1 MANYEGYLLKFGD
14 KVFPNAYILEYSS
27 TPNQRLESSA
37 DRDNT
42 GTLQRKTL
50 NSTKTSINL
59 STHIL
64 RLNEKIKMQSVIN
77 AGMVNS
83 AQRKCKV
90 TYWNDEDN
98 TYKTGYFYIA
108 DVEYTIMDVDS
119 TSKDIQY
126 NPITIELI
134 EY

>member
-1 MANYEGYLLKFGD
+1 MANYNGYLLKFGD
-14 KVFPNAYILEYSS
+14 KVFPNEYILEYSS

-64 RLNEKIKMQSVIN
+64 SLSEKIKMQSVIN
-77 AGMVNS
+77 AGMVNT

-108 DVEYTIMDVDS
+108 DIEYTIMDVDS

>member
-1 MANYEGYLLKFGD
+1 MANYSGYLLKFGD
-14 KVFPNAYILEYSS
+14 KIFPNAYILEYSS
-27 TPNQRLESSA
+27 TPNRRLESSA

-64 RLNEKIKMQSVIN
+64 NLNEKIKMQSVIN
-77 AGMVNS
+77 AGMVNT
-83 AQRKCKV
+83 AQRKCNV

-108 DVEYTIMDVDS
+108 DIEYTIMDVDS
-119 TSKDIQY
+119 SKKDIQY